1 MCLCRLAYRL
11 YETPHSGQAKVVCV
25 GCVMTTLHSA
35 VVVVIVAAGSGAGL
49 SSRDVP
55 AAEPAPSRESSK
67 LVMLDSNVAVDGVF
81 GSKRL
86 VHFFFTSFSI
96 EN

>member
-1 MCLCRLAYRL
+1 MCLCRLAYSL

-35 VVVVIVAAGSGAGL
+35 VVVVVAAGSGAGF
-49 SSRDVP
+49 SSRGVP
-55 AAEPAPSRESSK
+55 AAEPASSRESSK

-86 VHFFFTSFSI
+86 VRFFFTSFSI
-96 EN
+96 DN

>member
-35 VVVVIVAAGSGAGL
+35 VVVVVAAGSGAGL
-49 SSRDVP
+49 SSRGVP
-55 AAEPAPSRESSK
+55 AAEPASSRESSK
-67 LVMLDSNVAVDGVF
+67 LVMLDSWQLTESSEANV
-81 GSKRL
+81 
-86 VHFFFTSFSI
+86 
-96 EN
+96 